1 MKSTVLDRPM
11 FRGASRP
18 DIDNIGIMQGF
29 MEPGSSGDM
38 EETPDD
44 LQSSQNDEDM
54 EASHMVDRRPD
65 SPEILMNNLRG
76 DMRSVDARYKE
87 LADLFGPAVARDTPE
102 EVLALLQPVLAGS
115 KEGIGALPG
124 AQALPGMMPA
134 PAPAPPGGMPPPPP
148 PGGMP
153 PPPGAAAQG
162 PQGAPGP
169 FPSAPNAGGA
179 PGQGP
184 APVNMAG
191 GGDVG
196 MVAHAGRFGDSR
208 LAYLS
213 PAARQ
218 MLVDHGGSGTINPL
232 TGLHEY
238 ALWDTIG
245 KLGYGGVR
253 DAAGAIGGGL
263 KSAGEYVGGG
273 LRSAGEYVGA
283 QAQKGV
289 DAIYNSPLGG
299 TLAKI
304 ENKAADATSKLPV
317 MPVSPDPVQAVM
329 RAAAPA
335 GKFIAQ
341 NPKTAASVATAGGV
355 GTAAYLG
362 YGGPRPDTAV
372 AGPNPAGTN
381 PAGVN
386 LAGPPGTVSGADRA
400 APEAAP
406 GANGAAPEAAPGAN
420 GAAPVV
426 SSAVPPAAAGAET
439 NDFLS
444 RTNKRF
450 GELKQ
455 ALTSPEDKDWMQAQ
469 ALFLLADAAL
479 KIPSAGGRTPLETLS
494 RAGAGIPAGF
504 SALGAQ
510 KAGQDTKIRAAAAEQ
525 VLGEKSEERKYRQQM
540 EIANVKG
547 LFEILKAQRP
557 LAEIEAVVRAS
568 NPGFTSAQVTDMAR
582 GLHSNLF
589 IFGKDENGNPTITN
603 KTNSQVYGP
612 AAAAPN
618 PDEIGY
624 VPPNH
629 PNTQRT
635 RSLSKA
641 TPKEIPDLLKEKA
654 DLQSYSNRLDDL
666 VGGNM
671 FQAFGPMANIQRVT
685 GTNILLPLFGP
696 DAPWAK
702 LDNAAKLSQLKMFQK
717 EFQRAE
723 AAGGGRIAVAEQREL
738 SAMLED
744 PSKFLSSPELAFST
758 LNRVRIGTINRIAE
772 INNRIDPTNYPA
784 VRINPNAPTGLTP
797 ETALDVTDIN
807 SLRMLDDFAK
817 RAPGYQPYIT
827 SGPGIKPE
835 RITAKFPLPAFM
847 AQDEIQKRLN
857 PPKGAQ

>member
-29 MEPGSSGDM
+29 MEPGSSGDT

-134 PAPAPPGGMPPPPP
+134 PAPAPPGGMLPPPPP

-218 MLVDHGGSGTINPL
+218 MLVDQGGSGTINPL

-238 ALWDTIG
+238 PVWWDALAG
-245 KLGYGGVR
+245 GARLGYGGVR
-253 DAAGAIGGGL
+253 DAAGAIGTGL

-289 DAIYNSPLGG
+289 DAIYNSPLGPM
-299 TLAKI
+299 AARA
-304 ENKAADATSKLPV
+304 ENALQDMGKAIGSAGADA
-317 MPVSPDPVQAVM
+317 VS
-329 RAAAPA
+329 A
-335 GKFIAQ
+335 GRQIIAQ
-341 NPKTAASVATAGGV
+341 NPKTAIGAAGTGIV
-355 GTAAYLG
+355 GSGAAMLG

-406 GANGAAPEAAPGAN
+406 GANGAAP
-420 GAAPVV
+420 VV
-426 SSAVPPAAAGAET
+426 PSAVPPAAAGAET

-479 KIPSAGGRTPLETLS
+479 KIPSAGGRTPLETIS

-504 SALGAQ
+504 AALGAQ
-510 KAGQDTKIRAAAAEQ
+510 RAGKDTKIRTAAAEQ
-525 VLGEKSEERKYRQQM
+525 VLGEQSEERKYRQQM

-547 LFEILKAQRP
+547 LFELLKAQRP

-603 KTNSQVYGP
+603 KTNSQVFGP

-702 LDNAAKLSQLKMFQK
+702 LDNAAKARQLEMFSK

-738 SAMLED
+738 SAMLEN

-772 INNRIDPTNYPA
+772 INNRIDPKNYPA

-847 AQDEIQKRLN
+847 AQDEIQKRLKS
-857 PPKGAQ
+857 PQGAQ

>member
-1 MKSTVLDRPM
+1 MKSRVLDRPM
-11 FRGASRP
+11 FRSGSRP
-18 DIDNIGIMQGF
+18 DIDNIGIMHGF
-29 MEPGSSGDM
+29 MEPGSSEDM
-38 EETPDD
+38 DETPDD
-44 LQSSQNDEDM
+44 FQSSQNDEDM

-148 PGGMP
+148 PPGGMP

-196 MVAHAGRFGDSR
+196 MVANAGRFGDSR

-213 PAARQ
+213 PSARQ

-238 ALWDTIG
+238 PFWWDALAG
-245 KLGYGGVR
+245 GARLGYGGIR

-273 LRSAGEYVGA
+273 LKSAKDFVGA

-289 DAIYNSPLGG
+289 DAIYTSPLGG
-299 TLAKI
+299 PLARV
-304 ENKAADATSKLPV
+304 ENALQDVGSAARGV
-317 MPVSPDPVQAVM
+317 V
-329 RAAAPA
+329 AA
-335 GKFIAQ
+335 
-341 NPKTAASVATAGGV
+341 NPKTAIGVA
-355 GTAAYLG
+355 GTAIVGSGASLLG
-362 YGGPRPDTAV
+362 YGR

-381 PAGVN
+381 PAGTN
-386 LAGPPGTVSGADRA
+386 PAGTNPAVTNPAVTDPAVTNPAVTDPAGTDPAGTNPAFPTA
-400 APEAAP
+400 
-406 GANGAAPEAAPGAN
+406 
-420 GAAPVV
+420 VV
-426 SSAVPPAAAGAET
+426 PAAAGATDT

-455 ALTSPEDKDWMQAQ
+455 ALSSPEDKDWMQAQ

-510 KAGQDTKIRAAAAEQ
+510 KEGKDTKIRAAAAGQ
-525 VLGEKSEERKYRQQM
+525 VLGEQSEERKFDQQ
-540 EIANVKG
+540 ERIARIRALGVQAKEN
-547 LFEILKAQRP
+547 RP
-557 LAEIEAVVRAS
+557 LVELLASVNASHPDLTPQQKMTMAVGLHNRTLVPGTDPDGEPALVNTLVPGSFISTSPNAPKPGMVGFIDNDNPLAKSVPPLNRAPKDDRPKIRGEIRASQDVVR
-568 NPGFTSAQVTDMAR
+568 
-582 GLHSNLF
+582 
-589 IFGKDENGNPTITN
+589 
-603 KTNSQVYGP
+603 
-612 AAAAPN
+612 
-618 PDEIGY
+618 EIDDVLGGDF
-624 VPPNH
+624 
-629 PNTQRT
+629 
-635 RSLSKA
+635 SK
-641 TPKEIPDLLKEKA
+641 
-654 DLQSYSNRLDDL
+654 
-666 VGGNM
+666 
-671 FQAFGPMANIQRVT
+671 AFGPGEYFRAIVGGVT
-685 GTNILLPLFGP
+685 LPLFGTN
-696 DAPWAK
+696 APGANVMTDEK
-702 LDNAAKLSQLKMFQK
+702 TNAIKQFSKRI
-717 EFQRAE
+717 QRSI
-723 AAGGGRIAVAEQREL
+723 AAGGSRVSIQEQTEIAGW
-738 SAMLED
+738 LEKPGNFFTD
-744 PSKFLSSPELAFST
+744 PTRAFA
-758 LNRVRIGTINRIAE
+758 TISRLKTNE
-772 INNRIDPTNYPA
+772 INSISDNFNRLYPDQYPARRIDP
-784 VRINPNAPTGLTP
+784 NAPIGMT
-797 ETALDVTDIN
+797 ESTALNVMDPRT
-807 SLRMLDDFAK
+807 LRILGDLAK
-817 RAPGYQPYIT
+817 SVPGYKPYII
-827 SGPGIKPE
+827 GKPGARPEPIKD
-835 RITAKFPLPAFM
+835 LPAFM
-847 AQDEIQKRLN
+847 AQEDIQKRLN
-857 PPKGAQ
+857 SQQGAQ

>member
-1 MKSTVLDRPM
+1 MKSRVLDRPM
-11 FRGASRP
+11 FRSGSRP
-18 DIDNIGIMQGF
+18 DIDNIGIMHGF
-29 MEPGSSGDM
+29 MEPGSSEDM
-38 EETPDD
+38 DETPDD
-44 LQSSQNDEDM
+44 FQSSQNDEDM

-148 PGGMP
+148 PPPPRGMP

-162 PQGAPGP
+162 PQGALGP

-191 GGDVG
+191 GGDVW
-196 MVAHAGRFGDSR
+196 MVANAGRFGDSR

-238 ALWDTIG
+238 AWWDTIG
-245 KLGYGGVR
+245 KLGYGGIR

-283 QAQKGV
+283 QAKKGV

-304 ENKAADATSKLPV
+304 ENKVEDVTSRLPV
-317 MPVSPDPVQAVM
+317 MPVSPDPVQTVM
-329 RAAAPA
+329 RAAAPV
-335 GKFIAQ
+335 GKFMFQ
-341 NPKTAASVATAGGV
+341 NPKTAAGAAITGGA

-362 YGGPRPDTAV
+362 YGRPRPDTAV
-372 AGPNPAGTN
+372 ASPNPAGPNPAGPN
-381 PAGVN
+381 NAVPVDNAGSNNAVPVDNAVPNSAFPPA
-386 LAGPPGTVSGADRA
+386 
-400 APEAAP
+400 
-406 GANGAAPEAAPGAN
+406 
-420 GAAPVV
+420 VV
-426 SSAVPPAAAGAET
+426 SAAAGATDT

-479 KIPSAGGRTPLETLS
+479 KIPSAGGRTPLETIS

-504 SALGAQ
+504 AALGAQ
-510 KAGQDTKIRAAAAEQ
+510 QAGKETKIRAAAAGQ
-525 VLGEKSEERKYRQQM
+525 VLGEQSEERKYRQQM
-540 EIANVKG
+540 EIANVRALTTMIKDN
-547 LFEILKAQRP
+547 RP

-568 NPGFTSAQVTDMAR
+568 NPDFTPAQVTNMAR
-582 GLHSNLF
+582 GLRSNLF
-589 IFGKDENGNPTITN
+589 IFGTDENGNPTITN
-603 KTNSQVYGP
+603 KTNSQVFKP

-618 PDEIGY
+618 PDEIGFID
-624 VPPNH
+624 PKH
-629 PNTQRT
+629 PNTQLT

-654 DLQSYSNRLDDL
+654 ELQSYSNRLDDL

-671 FQAFGPMANIQRVT
+671 FQVFGPMATLQRVT

-702 LDNAAKLSQLKMFQK
+702 LDNAAKLNQLKMFQK

-758 LNRVRIGTINRIAE
+758 LNRVRINTINRIAE
-772 INNRIDPTNYPA
+772 INNRVDPANYPP

-797 ETALDVTDIN
+797 ETALDVTNIN
-807 SLRMLDDFAK
+807 SLRMLNDFAQ

-827 SGPGIKPE
+827 SGPGRKPE
-835 RITAKFPLPAFM
+835 RITAKLPLPAFM

-857 PPKGAQ
+857 PKQGAQ

>member
-1 MKSTVLDRPM
+1 MKSKVLDRPM
-11 FRGASRP
+11 FRGNSRP

-44 LQSSQNDEDM
+44 LQPSQDDEDM
-54 EASHMVDRRPD
+54 EASHMADRRPG

-115 KEGIGALPG
+115 KDGIGALPG
-124 AQALPGMMPA
+124 AQALPGMTPVPA
-134 PAPAPPGGMPPPPP
+134 PAPIPGGMPPP

-153 PPPGAAAQG
+153 PPPP

-196 MVAHAGRFGDSR
+196 MVAHAGRAGDSQ

-218 MLVDHGGSGTINPL
+218 MLVDQGGSGTINPN
-232 TGLHEY
+232 TGLPEY
-238 ALWDTIG
+238 FVGSAVAGLG
-245 KLGYGGVR
+245 RLGRLGYGGVR
-253 DAAGAIGGGL
+253 DAAGAIGSGL
-263 KSAGEYVGGG
+263 K
-273 LRSAGEYVGA
+273 SAGEYVGA

-289 DAIYNSPLGG
+289 DALYRSPVGPTVARVG
-299 TLAKI
+299 NAVQDAG
-304 ENKAADATSKLPV
+304 EAARRV
-317 MPVSPDPVQAVM
+317 V
-329 RAAAPA
+329 AA
-335 GKFIAQ
+335 
-341 NPKTAASVATAGGV
+341 NPKTAASLAGV
-355 GTAAYLG
+355 GIVGSGSSLMG
-362 YGGPRPDTAV
+362 LGGPRPPAV
-372 AGPNPAGTN
+372 LPT
-381 PAGVN
+381 VVT
-386 LAGPPGTVSGADRA
+386 PPGGPGSSNPPGSDTTPPIVAFDGSPDGQGGGSADGQADGQNSATVR
-400 APEAAP
+400 P
-406 GANGAAPEAAPGAN
+406 
-420 GAAPVV
+420 PVV
-426 SSAVPPAAAGAET
+426 VPASAGEGT

-479 KIPSAGGRTPLETLS
+479 KIPLAGGRSPLETIS
-494 RAGAGIPAGF
+494 RAGAGIPAGLA
-504 SALGAQ
+504 ALGAQ
-510 KAGQDTKIRAAAAEQ
+510 QAGKETKIRAAAAEQ
-525 VLGEKSEERKYRQQM
+525 VLGEQAEERKYLQQM
-540 EIANVKG
+540 DIANVKG
-547 LFEILKAQRP
+547 MIELIKANRP
-557 LAEIEAVVRAS
+557 LQEIQEAVAAS
-568 NPGFTSAQVTDMAR
+568 NPGLSNREVRNISLAFHK
-582 GLHSNLF
+582 GLIDFRQDESGNTVMFNKSN
-589 IFGKDENGNPTITN
+589 GRT
-603 KTNSQVYGP
+603 YAP
-612 AAAAPN
+612 AEAAPS
-618 PDEIGY
+618 PDEIGFIDAS
-624 VPPNH
+624 H
-629 PNTQRT
+629 PNVLRT

-654 DLQSYSNRLDDL
+654 NLQSYSNRLDDL

-671 FQAFGPMANIQRVT
+671 FQVFGPTANFQRVL

-702 LDNAAKLSQLKMFQK
+702 LDNAAKIKQLEMFRK

-723 AAGGGRIAVAEQREL
+723 AAGGGRIAVAEQGEL

-744 PSKFLSSPELAFST
+744 PTKFLSSPDLAFST
-758 LNRVRIGTINRIAE
+758 FNRVRIGTLNRIAE
-772 INNRIDPTNYPA
+772 INNRIDPTNYPP

-807 SLRMLDDFAK
+807 NLRMLNDFAQ
-817 RAPGYQPYIT
+817 RAPGYQPYIK
-827 SGPGIKPE
+827 GPGGRPSRE
-835 RITAKFPLPAFM
+835 TNLPKFM
-847 AQDEIQKRLN
+847 AQEDIQRRLN
-857 PPKGAQ
+857 PPQGAR

>member
-1 MKSTVLDRPM
+1 MKSRVLDRPM
-11 FRGASRP
+11 FRSGSRS

-29 MEPGSSGDM
+29 MEPGSSEDM
-38 EETPDD
+38 DETPDD
-44 LQSSQNDEDM
+44 FQSSQNDEDM

-148 PGGMP
+148 PPGGMP

-196 MVAHAGRFGDSR
+196 MVANAGRFGDSR

-238 ALWDTIG
+238 AWWDTIG

-253 DAAGAIGGGL
+253 DAAGAIGTGL

-273 LRSAGEYVGA
+273 LKSAKDFVGA

-289 DAIYNSPLGG
+289 DAIYTSPLGG
-299 TLAKI
+299 PLARV
-304 ENKAADATSKLPV
+304 ENALQDVGSAARGV
-317 MPVSPDPVQAVM
+317 V
-329 RAAAPA
+329 AA
-335 GKFIAQ
+335 
-341 NPKTAASVATAGGV
+341 NPKTAIGVAGTGVVGSGASL
-355 GTAAYLG
+355 LG
-362 YGGPRPDTAV
+362 YGR

-381 PAGVN
+381 PAGTNPAVTN
-386 LAGPPGTVSGADRA
+386 PAVTDPAVTNP
-400 APEAAP
+400 
-406 GANGAAPEAAPGAN
+406 
-420 GAAPVV
+420 
-426 SSAVPPAAAGAET
+426 AVPAPADSTNPAFPTAVVPAAAGADTT

-455 ALTSPEDKDWMQAQ
+455 ALSSPEDKDWMQAQ

-510 KAGQDTKIRAAAAEQ
+510 QAGKDTKIRTAAAEQ
-525 VLGEKSEERKYRQQM
+525 VLGEQSEERKFEQQIN
-540 EIANVKG
+540 IARLRALGVQAKEN
-547 LFEILKAQRP
+547 RP
-557 LAEIEAVVRAS
+557 LAELLASVNASHPDLTPQQKMTMAVGLHNKTLVPGTDPDGEPALVNTLVSGSFISTSPNAPKPGMVGFIDNDNPLAKPVQALNRAPKDDRANIRKEIRASQDVVRA
-568 NPGFTSAQVTDMAR
+568 
-582 GLHSNLF
+582 
-589 IFGKDENGNPTITN
+589 I
-603 KTNSQVYGP
+603 
-612 AAAAPN
+612 
-618 PDEIGY
+618 
-624 VPPNH
+624 
-629 PNTQRT
+629 
-635 RSLSKA
+635 
-641 TPKEIPDLLKEKA
+641 
-654 DLQSYSNRLDDL
+654 DDVL
-666 VGGNM
+666 GGD
-671 FQAFGPMANIQRVT
+671 FAKAFGPGEYFRAVVGGVT
-685 GTNILLPLFGP
+685 LPLFGTN
-696 DAPWAK
+696 APGANVMTDDK
-702 LDNAAKLSQLKMFQK
+702 ARAITQLSKAL
-717 EFQRAE
+717 QRSQ
-723 AAGGGRIAVAEQREL
+723 AAGGSRISVAEQKEI
-738 SAMLED
+738 AGWLEKPGNFFTD
-744 PSKFLSSPELAFST
+744 PTRAFA
-758 LNRVRIGTINRIAE
+758 TINRIKTNE
-772 INNRIDPTNYPA
+772 INSISDSFNRLYPDQYSARRIDP
-784 VRINPNAPTGLTP
+784 NASIGMT
-797 ETALDVTDIN
+797 ESTALNVMDPRTLRILNDIV
-807 SLRMLDDFAK
+807 K
-817 RAPGYQPYIT
+817 TAPGYQPYLMI
-827 SGPGIKPE
+827 PGVKPKQQ
-835 RITAKFPLPAFM
+835 TNLPAFM
-847 AQDEIQKRLN
+847 AQEDVQKRLN
-857 PPKGAQ
+857 SQQGAQ

>member
-1 MKSTVLDRPM
+1 MKSKVLDRPM

-29 MEPGSSGDM
+29 MDQGSSGDM

-44 LQSSQNDEDM
+44 LQPSQNDEDM
-54 EASHMVDRRPD
+54 EASHMADRRPG

-102 EVLALLQPVLAGS
+102 EVLALLQPVLAGA
-115 KEGIGALPG
+115 KGGIGALPE
-124 AQALPGMMPA
+124 AQALPGMTPVPA
-134 PAPAPPGGMPPPPP
+134 PAPFPGGMPLPPGSAPPGGMPPPPSL
-148 PGGMP
+148 
-153 PPPGAAAQG
+153 GAAAQG

-169 FPSAPNAGGA
+169 FPSAPNAGET

-196 MVAHAGRFGDSR
+196 MVANAGRFGDSQ

-213 PAARQ
+213 SSARQ
-218 MLVDHGGSGTINPL
+218 MLVDQGGSGTINPN
-232 TGLHEY
+232 TGLPEY
-238 ALWDTIG
+238 AWGPALSA
-245 KLGYGGVR
+245 LGSAFGRLGTGGIR
-253 DAAGAIGGGL
+253 DAAGNL
-263 KSAGEYVGGG
+263 FRKPEVFN
-273 LRSAGEYVGA
+273 GA
-283 QAQKGV
+283 
-289 DAIYNSPLGG
+289 
-299 TLAKI
+299 T
-304 ENKAADATSKLPV
+304 
-317 MPVSPDPVQAVM
+317 
-329 RAAAPA
+329 
-335 GKFIAQ
+335 
-341 NPKTAASVATAGGV
+341 ATAGEVARAGQRITSGLSPNIPGGALYPLRQGAEAVGTAVAGAGRLAAQYPRTAVGLAGTGAV
-355 GTAAYLG
+355 GTAALMG
-362 YGGPRPDTAV
+362 YGGPRP
-372 AGPNPAGTN
+372 P
-381 PAGVN
+381 
-386 LAGPPGTVSGADRA
+386 
-400 APEAAP
+400 
-406 GANGAAPEAAPGAN
+406 
-420 GAAPVV
+420 
-426 SSAVPPAAAGAET
+426 AVPPTVVTPPGGPGSPGGPVITPPEGTDERQAVTPPGGPVITPPIGPRDGT

-479 KIPSAGGRTPLETLS
+479 KIPSAGGRTPVETIS

-504 SALGAQ
+504 AALGAQ
-510 KAGQDTKIRAAAAEQ
+510 QAGKETKIRAAAAEQ
-525 VLGEKSEERKYRQQM
+525 VLGEQAKEREYGQQM

-547 LFEILKAQRP
+547 MIELIKANRP
-557 LAEIEAVVRAS
+557 LQEIEEAVAAS
-568 NPGFTSAQVTDMAR
+568 NPGLNRREVRNLALLIKADLLGSRQDESGTTVMFNK
-582 GLHSNLF
+582 SN
-589 IFGKDENGNPTITN
+589 G
-603 KTNSQVYGP
+603 QVY
-612 AAAAPN
+612 ASTAAPDPN
-618 PDEIGY
+618 EIG
-624 VPPNH
+624 VIDASH

-654 DLQSYSNRLDDL
+654 NLQSYSNRLDDL

-671 FQAFGPMANIQRVT
+671 FQVFGPTANIQRVT
-685 GTNILLPLFGP
+685 GTNIMLPLFGP

-702 LDNAAKLSQLKMFQK
+702 LDNAAKLNQLKMFQK

-723 AAGGGRIAVAEQREL
+723 AAGGGKIAIAEQREL

-772 INNRIDPTNYPA
+772 INNRIDPRNYPA
-784 VRINPNAPTGLTP
+784 VRIDPNAPTGLTP
-797 ETALDVTDIN
+797 ETALDVTNIN
-807 SLRMLDDFAK
+807 SLRMLNDFAQ

-827 SGPGIKPE
+827 RGPGMKPE

-847 AQDEIQKRLN
+847 AQEEIQKRLN
-857 PPKGAQ
+857 LKQGAQ